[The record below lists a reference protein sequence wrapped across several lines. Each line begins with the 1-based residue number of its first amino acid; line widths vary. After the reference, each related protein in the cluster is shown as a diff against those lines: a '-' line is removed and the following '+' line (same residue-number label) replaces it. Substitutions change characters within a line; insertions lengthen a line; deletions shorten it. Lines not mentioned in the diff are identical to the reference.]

1 MITARSSS
9 DRWFDLVNYTS
20 LALLMLLV
28 LYPLYFI
35 IIASFSNPDLV
46 NAGKLWLIPRDTTVE
61 GYRRI
66 FSDDSI
72 WLGYRNTL
80 LYTGLGTAINV
91 VLTLTAGYALSRS
104 DLPGRGLI
112 MFLITFTMFF
122 GGGLIPTYLL
132 VKQLGML
139 NTIWAMVIPNA
150 VSAFNIIIT
159 RTFFQSTIPS
169 ELLEAAVIDGCSN
182 TRFFMRI
189 VLPLSMPIV
198 AVMVLFSAVGHWNA
212 YFQALIYLKDDE
224 LYPLQ
229 IVLRNILISN
239 DVSGNMIDDL
249 ANLSEQQRIG
259 ELMKYGIIMVA
270 SLPVLILYPFVQKYF
285 VKGVMIGSI
294 KG

>member
-9 DRWFDLVNYTS
+9 DRWFDLVNYTL
-20 LALLMLLV
+20 LAVLMLLV

>member
-1 MITARSSS
+1 MITARSTS
-9 DRWFDLVNYTS
+9 DKWFDTANYILLS
-20 LALLMLLV
+20 ILMLIV

-35 IIASFSNPDLV
+35 IIASISNPDLV
-46 NAGKLWLIPRDTTVE
+46 NSGKLWIFPRELTME

-66 FSDDSI
+66 FADSSI

-80 LYTGLGTAINV
+80 LYTGLGTFINV
-91 VLTLTAGYALSRS
+91 VLTLTAGYALSRG
-104 DLPGRGLI
+104 DMPGRGLF

-132 VKQLGML
+132 VKNLGMV

-182 TRFFMRI
+182 TRFFTRI

-198 AVMVLFSAVGHWNA
+198 AVMVLFSAVGHWNS

>member
-1 MITARSSS
+1 M
-9 DRWFDLVNYTS
+9 V
-20 LALLMLLV
+20 
-28 LYPLYFI
+28 
-35 IIASFSNPDLV
+35 
-46 NAGKLWLIPRDTTVE
+46 
-61 GYRRI
+61 
-66 FSDDSI
+66 
-72 WLGYRNTL
+72 
-80 LYTGLGTAINV
+80 
-91 VLTLTAGYALSRS
+91 
-104 DLPGRGLI
+104 
-112 MFLITFTMFF
+112 
-122 GGGLIPTYLL
+122 
-132 VKQLGML
+132 

-182 TRFFMRI
+182 TRFFTRI

-198 AVMVLFSAVGHWNA
+198 AVMVLFSAVGHWNS